1 MTMTTTVRDDQMTAV
16 LNVAKIRKDFPILQ
30 PKNGEAVPVY
40 LDNAA
45 TTLKPQ
51 SVIAAVNEY
60 YEDYS
65 ANVHRSIYEIGER
78 ATAAY
83 EGAREKS
90 ARFINAPDSSHI
102 IFTSGTTEAIN
113 LVTFAWGRHNLGPG
127 DEILITEMEHHSNI
141 VPWQLAARDT
151 GATLRYI
158 PITEDGSLD
167 LTEIEDLLNPKTK
180 IISMIHQSNVFG
192 TLNPVAQLIA
202 RAKDVGAP
210 SLLDAAQSV
219 PHSPVDVTA
228 LDCDFLAFS
237 GHKMLGPT
245 GIGVLYARREL
256 QETME
261 PFQGGGEMI
270 QQVTMENST
279 WNDVPWKF
287 EAGTPNIAQAIGLG
301 AAIDYITSQDRS
313 TLMQYEKGLT
323 DHAMK
328 TLLEIPG
335 LTIYGDSK
343 SRGPVVSFNVE
354 DIHPH
359 DLAQIL
365 DKNHVAVRAG
375 HHCAQPIMSKLGV
388 SATAR
393 ASFYFYNTMEEIDM
407 LSAAIKQARNFMGLK
422 DEPCLTKTVQ
432 LI

>member
-102 IFTSGTTEAIN
+102 IFTTGTTEAIN

-202 RAKDVGAP
+202 RAKDVGAL
-210 SLLDAAQSV
+210 SLVDAAQSV
-219 PHSPVDVTA
+219 PHSPVDVTT
-228 LDCDFLAFS
+228 LDCDFLALS
-237 GHKMLGPT
+237 L
-245 GIGVLYARREL
+245 
-256 QETME
+256 
-261 PFQGGGEMI
+261 
-270 QQVTMENST
+270 
-279 WNDVPWKF
+279 
-287 EAGTPNIAQAIGLG
+287 
-301 AAIDYITSQDRS
+301 
-313 TLMQYEKGLT
+313 
-323 DHAMK
+323 
-328 TLLEIPG
+328 
-335 LTIYGDSK
+335 
-343 SRGPVVSFNVE
+343 
-354 DIHPH
+354 IH
-359 DLAQIL
+359 I
-365 DKNHVAVRAG
+365 
-375 HHCAQPIMSKLGV
+375 
-388 SATAR
+388 
-393 ASFYFYNTMEEIDM
+393 
-407 LSAAIKQARNFMGLK
+407 
-422 DEPCLTKTVQ
+422 
-432 LI
+432 